1 MVADMQFNRVRWYL
15 KRAVARV
22 KLSRSMRQMHG
33 SLLQHCS
40 RFCINLTTQND
51 DFTVI
56 RAWQTIVTQSIQA
69 RASDIHVEALEHK
82 TVIRIRVDG
91 VLQTLQVPIAVEHER
106 IIARIKILARLD
118 IAEQRIPQD
127 GRLSVGLNYSRPDV
141 DCRVSILPTLHGEK
155 AVLRLLP
162 PPSTALDLSLLGLH
176 ATQLVHLE
184 DAVAQ
189 PDGLILVT
197 GPTGSGKTRTLYSC
211 LSQLNTSGRNV
222 CTIEDPIEIRLA
234 GINQI
239 AYHPKAGLDFNSII
253 RALLRQD
260 PDVIMIGE
268 IRDAMTAE
276 LAMQAAQTGHLVLS
290 TLHTR
295 GAIASIHRL
304 RSLGIASD
312 VLRVCL
318 RCISSQRLARQICSA
333 CITVGSRDDCTQCGG
348 TGLFDRIGI
357 HEVLPFTS
365 TVANA
370 FEDQANVADLT
381 DQLQNSGF
389 QDMRSAGMAHVDNHR
404 ITLAELNAQ
413 LGSWH

>member
-1 MVADMQFNRVRWYL
+1 
-15 KRAVARV
+15 
-22 KLSRSMRQMHG
+22 
-33 SLLQHCS
+33 
-40 RFCINLTTQND
+40 LTTKND

-56 RAWQTIVTQSIQA
+56 RAWQAIVTHAIQA

-82 TVIRIRVDG
+82 TLIRIRVDG
-91 VLQTLQVPIAVEHER
+91 VLQNLQVPIVVEHER

-127 GRLSVGLNYSRPDV
+127 GRLSVGLNYTRPDI

-162 PPSTALDLSLLGLH
+162 PPSTALDLDLLGLH
-176 ATQLVHLE
+176 GQQLAHFA
-184 DAVAQ
+184 DAIAQ

-211 LSQLNTSGRNV
+211 LNQLNTSGQNV
-222 CTIEDPIEIRLA
+222 CTIEDPIEIRLS
-234 GINQI
+234 GVNQV
-239 AYHPKAGLDFNSII
+239 AYHPKAGLDFNGII

-295 GAIASIHRL
+295 GALASIQRL

-312 VLRVCL
+312 VLKACL

-333 CITVGSRDDCTQCGG
+333 CHAEESRDDCSLCGG

-357 HEVLPFTS
+357 HEVLPFTNTIATALERS
-365 TVANA
+365 ANSA
-370 FEDQANVADLT
+370 ELRHQV
-381 DQLQNSGF
+381 QRSGF
-389 QDMRSAGMAHVDNHR
+389 QDMRSAGMVHVANRR
-404 ITLAELNAQ
+404 ITLAELNTQ

>member
-1 MVADMQFNRVRWYL
+1 M
-15 KRAVARV
+15 
-22 KLSRSMRQMHG
+22 
-33 SLLQHCS
+33 
-40 RFCINLTTQND
+40 TTQHD

-56 RAWQTIVTQSIQA
+56 RAWQAIVTQAIQA

-91 VLQTLQVPIAVEHER
+91 LLQILQVPIVVEHER

-127 GRLSVGLNYSRPDV
+127 GRLSVGLNYTRPDI

-162 PPSTALDLSLLGLH
+162 PPSTALDLDLLGLH
-176 ATQLVHLE
+176 AQQLTDFA
-184 DAVAQ
+184 DAIAQ

-197 GPTGSGKTRTLYSC
+197 GPTGSGKTRTLYSF
-211 LSQLNTSGRNV
+211 LNQLNTSGRNV

-234 GINQI
+234 GVNQI
-239 AYHPKAGLDFNSII
+239 AYHPKAGLDFNGII

-268 IRDAMTAE
+268 IRDAVTAE

-295 GAIASIHRL
+295 GALASVQRL

-312 VLRVCL
+312 VLRACL
-318 RCISSQRLARQICSA
+318 RCISSQRLARQICWA
-333 CITVGSRDDCTQCGG
+333 CHAEGSMDECLLCGG

-365 TVANA
+365 TVATA
-370 FEDQANVADLT
+370 FENALTTTDLT
-381 DQLQNSGF
+381 NQIQRSGF
-389 QDMRSAGMAHVDNHR
+389 QDIRSAGMVHVNNRR
-404 ITLAELNAQ
+404 ITLAELHAQ

>member
-1 MVADMQFNRVRWYL
+1 
-15 KRAVARV
+15 
-22 KLSRSMRQMHG
+22 
-33 SLLQHCS
+33 
-40 RFCINLTTQND
+40 LTPQND

-56 RAWQTIVTQSIQA
+56 RVWQTIVTQALHA

-82 TVIRIRVDG
+82 TAIRIRVDG
-91 VLQTLQVPIAVEHER
+91 VLQTLQVPMAVEHER

-127 GRLSVGLNYSRPDV
+127 GRLSVGFNYTRPDI

-155 AVLRLLP
+155 AVVRLLP
-162 PPSTALDLSLLGLH
+162 SPTTALDLGLLGLH
-176 ATQLVHLE
+176 APQLAHFA
-184 DAVAQ
+184 DAIAQ

-211 LSQLNTSGRNV
+211 LNQLNTSGRNV

-234 GINQI
+234 GVNQI
-239 AYHPKAGLDFNSII
+239 AYHPKAGLDFNGII

-268 IRDAMTAE
+268 IRDAVTAE

-295 GAIASIHRL
+295 GALASIHRL

-312 VLRVCL
+312 VLRACL
-318 RCISSQRLARQICSA
+318 RCVSSQRLARQICSE
-333 CITVGSRDDCTQCGG
+333 CHCEDSRDDCLMCGG

-365 TVANA
+365 TIANL
-370 FEDQANVADLT
+370 FESVTTAADLSNLI
-381 DQLQNSGF
+381 QRSGF
-389 QDMRSAGMAHVDNHR
+389 QDMRSAGMVHVDNHR
-404 ITLAELNAQ
+404 ITLAELHAQ

>member
-1 MVADMQFNRVRWYL
+1 
-15 KRAVARV
+15 
-22 KLSRSMRQMHG
+22 MH
-33 SLLQHCS
+33 SLLLQHCS
-40 RFCINLTTQND
+40 RYCINLTTQND
-51 DFTVI
+51 DFMVI
-56 RAWQTIVTQSIQA
+56 RAWQAIVTRAIQA
-69 RASDIHVEALEHK
+69 RASDIHVEAFEYK

-91 VLQTLQVPIAVEHER
+91 LLQILQVPIAVEHER

-127 GRLSVGLNYSRPDV
+127 GRLSVGLNYTRPDI
-141 DCRVSILPTLHGEK
+141 DCRVSIMPTLHGEK

-162 PPSTALDLSLLGLH
+162 PPSTALDLGLLGLH
-176 ATQLVHLE
+176 AQQLAHFT
-184 DAVAQ
+184 DAIAQ

-211 LSQLNTSGRNV
+211 LNQLNTGGRNV

-234 GINQI
+234 GVNQI
-239 AYHPKAGLDFNSII
+239 AYHPKAGLDFNGII

-268 IRDAMTAE
+268 IRDAVTAE

-295 GAIASIHRL
+295 GALASIQRL

-312 VLRVCL
+312 VLRACL
-318 RCISSQRLARQICSA
+318 RCVSSQRLARQICSA
-333 CITVGSRDDCTQCGG
+333 CHANQSKDDCLLCGG

-357 HEVLPFTS
+357 HEVLPFTNAIAS
-365 TVANA
+365 A
-370 FEDQANVADLT
+370 FESNANFAELT
-381 DQLQNSGF
+381 CQVQRCGF
-389 QDMRSAGMAHVDNHR
+389 QDMRSAGMVHVDNR
-404 ITLAELNAQ
+404 CITLAELNAQ

>member
-1 MVADMQFNRVRWYL
+1 M
-15 KRAVARV
+15 
-22 KLSRSMRQMHG
+22 
-33 SLLQHCS
+33 
-40 RFCINLTTQND
+40 
-51 DFTVI
+51 I
-56 RAWQTIVTQSIQA
+56 RAWQAIVIQA
-69 RASDIHVEALEHK
+69 IQRRASDIHVEALEHK

-91 VLQTLQVPIAVEHER
+91 VLQTLQVPIEVEHER

-127 GRLSVGLNYSRPDV
+127 GRLSVGLNYTRPDI

-155 AVLRLLP
+155 AVVRLLL

-176 ATQLVHLE
+176 AEQLVHFA
-184 DAVAQ
+184 DAIAQ

-197 GPTGSGKTRTLYSC
+197 GPTGSGKTRTLYSF
-211 LSQLNTSGRNV
+211 LNQLNTSGRNI
-222 CTIEDPIEIRLA
+222 CTIEDPIEIRIS
-234 GINQI
+234 GVNQI
-239 AYHPKAGLDFNSII
+239 AYHPKAGLDFSSII

-260 PDVIMIGE
+260 PDVILIGE

-295 GAIASIHRL
+295 GALASIQRL

-312 VLRVCL
+312 VLRTCL

-333 CITVGSRDDCTQCGG
+333 CHAEESMEDCSQCGG
-348 TGLFDRIGI
+348 AGLFDRIGI

-365 TVANA
+365 AIA
-370 FEDQANVADLT
+370 SLFEHHG
-381 DQLQNSGF
+381 NSAELARQVERCGF
-389 QDMRSAGMAHVDNHR
+389 QDMRSAGMVHVANRR